1 MQRELRLLNNKHC
14 MEYLQFLSKNHLS
27 FNLLCERDAIDFSPK
42 LPKEIHEKFGTLVLF
57 VLAGYTLESLMID
70 TQSVQ
75 FEAGFGP
82 NNIGS
87 VVQVELPGIIQI
99 LIKEKNE
106 NAVLFNRCDS
116 LELFQ
121 KEEPI
126 TQESKK
132 DEQEFKEE
140 FKEWLDSKE
149 ALFSNSKNR
158 AILENLHKS

>member
-42 LPKEIHEKFGTLVLF
+42 LPKEIHEKFGSLVLF
-57 VLAGYTLESLMID
+57 VLAGYTLESLIID
-70 TQSVQ
+70 AKSVQ

-106 NAVLFNRCDS
+106 NVVLFNRCDS

-126 TQESKK
+126 TQEPKK
-132 DEQEFKEE
+132 DERES
-140 FKEWLDSKE
+140 KEWLDSKE

-158 AILENLHKS
+158 TILENLHKS

>member
-57 VLAGYTLESLMID
+57 VLAGYTLESLIID
-70 TQSVQ
+70 AQSVQ

-106 NAVLFNRCDS
+106 NVVLFNRCDS

-126 TQESKK
+126 TQEPKK
-132 DEQEFKEE
+132 DERES
-140 FKEWLDSKE
+140 KEWLDSKE

>member
-42 LPKEIHEKFGTLVLF
+42 LPKEIHEKFGSLVLF

-121 KEEPI
+121 KEEPLF
-126 TQESKK
+126 QEPKK
-132 DEQEFKEE
+132 DERES
-140 FKEWLDSKE
+140 KEWLDSKE

>member
-1 MQRELRLLNNKHC
+1 MRRELRLLNNKHC
-14 MEYLQFLSKNHLS
+14 IEYLQFLSKNHLS

-42 LPKEIHEKFGTLVLF
+42 LPKEIHEKFGSLVLF

-70 TQSVQ
+70 AQSVQ

-106 NAVLFNRCDS
+106 NVVLFNRCDS

-121 KEEPI
+121 KEEPPL
-126 TQESKK
+126 QEPKK
-132 DEQEFKEE
+132 DERES
-140 FKEWLDSKE
+140 KEWLDSKE

>member
-14 MEYLQFLSKNHLS
+14 VEYLQFLSKNHLS

-87 VVQVELPGIIQI
+87 VVQVKLPGIIQI

-116 LELFQ
+116 LEVFH
-121 KEEPI
+121 KEEPLL
-126 TQESKK
+126 QEPKK
-132 DEQEFKEE
+132 DERES
-140 FKEWLDSKE
+140 KEWLDSKE

>member
-14 MEYLQFLSKNHLS
+14 IEYLQFLSKNHLS

-42 LPKEIHEKFGTLVLF
+42 LPKEIHEKFGSLVLF

-70 TQSVQ
+70 AQSVQ

-87 VVQVELPGIIQI
+87 VVQVKLPGIIQI

-121 KEEPI
+121 KEEPPL
-126 TQESKK
+126 QEPKK
-132 DEQEFKEE
+132 DERES
-140 FKEWLDSKE
+140 KEWLDSKE

>member
-14 MEYLQFLSKNHLS
+14 IEYLQFLSKNHLS

-42 LPKEIHEKFGTLVLF
+42 LPKEIHEKFGSLVLF

-70 TQSVQ
+70 AQSVQ

-87 VVQVELPGIIQI
+87 VVQVKLPGIIQI

-116 LELFQ
+116 LEVFH
-121 KEEPI
+121 KEEPLM
-126 TQESKK
+126 QEPKK
-132 DEQEFKEE
+132 DERES
-140 FKEWLDSKE
+140 KEWLDSKE

>member
-1 MQRELRLLNNKHC
+1 MRRELRLLNNKHC
-14 MEYLQFLSKNHLS
+14 VEYLQFLSKNHLS

-42 LPKEIHEKFGTLVLF
+42 LPKEIHEKFGSLVLF

-70 TQSVQ
+70 AQSVQ

-87 VVQVELPGIIQI
+87 VVQVGLSGIIQI

-121 KEEPI
+121 KEEPLM
-126 TQESKK
+126 QEPKK
-132 DEQEFKEE
+132 DERES
-140 FKEWLDSKE
+140 KEWLDSKE

>member
-1 MQRELRLLNNKHC
+1 MRRELRLLNNKHC
-14 MEYLQFLSKNHLS
+14 IEYLQFLSKNHLS

-42 LPKEIHEKFGTLVLF
+42 LPKEIHEKFGSLVLF

-70 TQSVQ
+70 AQSVQ

-87 VVQVELPGIIQI
+87 VVQVKLPGIIQI

-121 KEEPI
+121 KEEPLM
-126 TQESKK
+126 QEPKK
-132 DEQEFKEE
+132 DERES
-140 FKEWLDSKE
+140 KEWLDSKE

>member
-42 LPKEIHEKFGTLVLF
+42 LPKEIHEKFGSLVLF
-57 VLAGYTLESLMID
+57 VLAGYTLESLIID
-70 TQSVQ
+70 AKSVQ

-106 NAVLFNRCDS
+106 NVVLFNRCDS

-121 KEEPI
+121 KEEPPF
-126 TQESKK
+126 QEPKK
-132 DEQEFKEE
+132 DERES
-140 FKEWLDSKE
+140 KEWLDSKE

>member
-42 LPKEIHEKFGTLVLF
+42 LPKEIHEKFGSLVLF
-57 VLAGYTLESLMID
+57 VLAGYTLESLMVD

-106 NAVLFNRCDS
+106 NVVLFNRCDS

-121 KEEPI
+121 KEEPLF
-126 TQESKK
+126 QEPKK
-132 DEQEFKEE
+132 DERES
-140 FKEWLDSKE
+140 KEWLDSKE

>member
-1 MQRELRLLNNKHC
+1 MQRELRLLSNKHC
-14 MEYLQFLSKNHLS
+14 IEYLQFLSKNHLS

-42 LPKEIHEKFGTLVLF
+42 LPKEIHEKFGSLVLF
-57 VLAGYTLESLMID
+57 ILAGYTLESLMID
-70 TQSVQ
+70 AQSVQ

-87 VVQVELPGIIQI
+87 VVQVGLSGIIQI

-121 KEEPI
+121 KEEPLM
-126 TQESKK
+126 QEPKK
-132 DEQEFKEE
+132 DERES
-140 FKEWLDSKE
+140 KEWLDSKE

>member
-42 LPKEIHEKFGTLVLF
+42 LPKEIHEKFGSLVLF

-87 VVQVELPGIIQI
+87 VVQVEFPGIIQI

-106 NAVLFNRCDS
+106 NVVLFNRCDS

-126 TQESKK
+126 TQELRK
-132 DEQEFKEE
+132 DERGFKEE

-158 AILENLHKS
+158 TILENLHKN

>member
-14 MEYLQFLSKNHLS
+14 IEYLQFLSKNHLS
-27 FNLLCERDAIDFSPK
+27 FNLLCEKDAIDFSPK

-70 TQSVQ
+70 AQSVQ

-87 VVQVELPGIIQI
+87 VVQVKLPGIIQI
-99 LIKEKNE
+99 LVKEKNE

-121 KEEPI
+121 KEEPPL
-126 TQESKK
+126 QDPKK
-132 DEQEFKEE
+132 DERES
-140 FKEWLDSKE
+140 KEWLDSKE

>member
-1 MQRELRLLNNKHC
+1 MRRELRLLNNKHC
-14 MEYLQFLSKNHLS
+14 VEYLQFLSKNHLS

-70 TQSVQ
+70 AQSVQ

-87 VVQVELPGIIQI
+87 VVQVKLPGIIQI
-99 LIKEKNE
+99 LIKEKDE

-121 KEEPI
+121 KEEPPF
-126 TQESKK
+126 QEPKK
-132 DEQEFKEE
+132 DERES
-140 FKEWLDSKE
+140 KEWLDSKE

>member
-1 MQRELRLLNNKHC
+1 MRRELRLLNNKHC
-14 MEYLQFLSKNHLS
+14 IEYLQFLSKNHLS

-42 LPKEIHEKFGTLVLF
+42 LPKEIHEKFGSLVLF
-57 VLAGYTLESLMID
+57 ILAGYTLESLMID
-70 TQSVQ
+70 AQSVQ
-75 FEAGFGP
+75 FEAGFSS

-87 VVQVELPGIIQI
+87 VVQVKLPGIIQI

-106 NAVLFNRCDS
+106 NIVLFNRCDS

-121 KEEPI
+121 KEEPPL
-126 TQESKK
+126 QEPKK
-132 DEQEFKEE
+132 DERES
-140 FKEWLDSKE
+140 KEWLDSKE

>member
-14 MEYLQFLSKNHLS
+14 IEYLQFLSKNHLS

-87 VVQVELPGIIQI
+87 VVQVKLPGIIQI

-116 LELFQ
+116 LEVFH
-121 KEEPI
+121 KEEPLL
-126 TQESKK
+126 QEPKK
-132 DEQEFKEE
+132 DERES
-140 FKEWLDSKE
+140 KEWLDSKE

>member
-14 MEYLQFLSKNHLS
+14 IEYLQFLSKNHLS

-42 LPKEIHEKFGTLVLF
+42 LPKEIHEKFGSLVLF
-57 VLAGYTLESLMID
+57 VLAGYTLESLIID
-70 TQSVQ
+70 AQSVQ

-126 TQESKK
+126 TQEPEK
-132 DEQEFKEE
+132 DERES
-140 FKEWLDSKE
+140 KEWLDSKE

-158 AILENLHKS
+158 TILENLHKS

>member
-1 MQRELRLLNNKHC
+1 MRRELRLLNNKHC
-14 MEYLQFLSKNHLS
+14 IEYLQFLSKNHLS

-42 LPKEIHEKFGTLVLF
+42 LPKEIHEKFGSLVLF

-70 TQSVQ
+70 AQSVQ

-87 VVQVELPGIIQI
+87 VVQVKLSGIIQI

-106 NAVLFNRCDS
+106 NVVLFNRCDS

-121 KEEPI
+121 KEEPLM
-126 TQESKK
+126 QEPKK
-132 DEQEFKEE
+132 DERES
-140 FKEWLDSKE
+140 KEWLDSKE

>member
-14 MEYLQFLSKNHLS
+14 IEYLQFLSKNHLS
-27 FNLLCERDAIDFSPK
+27 FNLLCEREAIDFSPK

-57 VLAGYTLESLMID
+57 VLAGYTLESLMVD
-70 TQSVQ
+70 AKSVQ

-106 NAVLFNRCDS
+106 NIVLFNRCDS

-121 KEEPI
+121 KEELT
-126 TQESKK
+126 TQEPKN
-132 DEQEFKEE
+132 DERES
-140 FKEWLDSKE
+140 KEWLDSKE

>member
-14 MEYLQFLSKNHLS
+14 IEYLQFLSKNHLS
-27 FNLLCERDAIDFSPK
+27 FNLLCEREAIDFSPK
-42 LPKEIHEKFGTLVLF
+42 LPKEIHEKFGALVLF

-70 TQSVQ
+70 AKSVQ
-75 FEAGFGP
+75 FEAVFGP

-126 TQESKK
+126 TQEPKK
-132 DEQEFKEE
+132 DERDS
-140 FKEWLDSKE
+140 KEWLDSKE

>member
-42 LPKEIHEKFGTLVLF
+42 LPKEIHEKFGSLVLF
-57 VLAGYTLESLMID
+57 VLAGYTLESLIID

-106 NAVLFNRCDS
+106 NVVLFNRCDS

-121 KEEPI
+121 KEEPLF
-126 TQESKK
+126 QEPKK
-132 DEQEFKEE
+132 DEREFKEE

>member
-1 MQRELRLLNNKHC
+1 MRRELRLLNNKHC
-14 MEYLQFLSKNHLS
+14 VEYLQFLSKNHLS

-42 LPKEIHEKFGTLVLF
+42 LPKEIHEKFGSLVLF

-70 TQSVQ
+70 AQSVQ

-106 NAVLFNRCDS
+106 NIVLFNRCDS
-116 LELFQ
+116 LELFH
-121 KEEPI
+121 KEELPL
-126 TQESKK
+126 QEPKK
-132 DEQEFKEE
+132 DERES
-140 FKEWLDSKE
+140 KEWLDSKE

>member
-14 MEYLQFLSKNHLS
+14 IEYLQFLSKNHLS
-27 FNLLCERDAIDFSPK
+27 FNLLCERDAIDFSPR
-42 LPKEIHEKFGTLVLF
+42 LPKEIHEKFGSLVLF
-57 VLAGYTLESLMID
+57 VLAGYTLESLIID
-70 TQSVQ
+70 AQSVQ

-106 NAVLFNRCDS
+106 NVVLFNRCDS

-126 TQESKK
+126 TQEPEK
-132 DEQEFKEE
+132 DERES
-140 FKEWLDSKE
+140 KEWLDSKE
-149 ALFSNSKNR
+149 TLFSNSKNR

>member
-42 LPKEIHEKFGTLVLF
+42 LPKEIHEKFGSLVLF
-57 VLAGYTLESLMID
+57 VLAGYTLESLIID
-70 TQSVQ
+70 AKSVQ
-75 FEAGFGP
+75 LEAGFGP

-121 KEEPI
+121 KEEPLF
-126 TQESKK
+126 QEPKK
-132 DEQEFKEE
+132 DERE

-158 AILENLHKS
+158 TILENLHKS

>member
-14 MEYLQFLSKNHLS
+14 VEYLQFLSKNHLS

-42 LPKEIHEKFGTLVLF
+42 LPKEIHEKFGALVLF

-75 FEAGFGP
+75 FEAGFGH

-87 VVQVELPGIIQI
+87 VVQVKLPGIIQI

-116 LELFQ
+116 LEVFH
-121 KEEPI
+121 KEEPPF
-126 TQESKK
+126 QDPKK
-132 DEQEFKEE
+132 DERES
-140 FKEWLDSKE
+140 KEWLDSKE

>member
-57 VLAGYTLESLMID
+57 VLAGYTLESLMVD
-70 TQSVQ
+70 AQSVQ

-106 NAVLFNRCDS
+106 NVVLFNRCDS

-121 KEEPI
+121 KEEPLF
-126 TQESKK
+126 QEPKK
-132 DEQEFKEE
+132 DERES
-140 FKEWLDSKE
+140 KEWLDSKE

>member
-14 MEYLQFLSKNHLS
+14 IEYLQFLSKNHLS

-42 LPKEIHEKFGTLVLF
+42 LPKEIHEKFGSLVLF

-70 TQSVQ
+70 AQSVQ

-82 NNIGS
+82 NNVGS

-106 NAVLFNRCDS
+106 NIVLFNRCDS

-121 KEEPI
+121 KEEPPL
-126 TQESKK
+126 QEPKK
-132 DEQEFKEE
+132 DERES
-140 FKEWLDSKE
+140 KEWLDSKE

>member
-1 MQRELRLLNNKHC
+1 MRRELRLLNNKHC
-14 MEYLQFLSKNHLS
+14 IEYLQFLSKNHLS

-42 LPKEIHEKFGTLVLF
+42 LPKEIHEKFGSLVLF
-57 VLAGYTLESLMID
+57 ILAGYTLESLMID
-70 TQSVQ
+70 AQSVQ

-87 VVQVELPGIIQI
+87 VVQVKLPGIIQI

-126 TQESKK
+126 TQEPKK
-132 DEQEFKEE
+132 DERES
-140 FKEWLDSKE
+140 KEWLDSKE

>member
-14 MEYLQFLSKNHLS
+14 VEYLQFLSKNHLS

-87 VVQVELPGIIQI
+87 VVQVKLPGIIQI

-116 LELFQ
+116 LELFH
-121 KEEPI
+121 KEEPPF
-126 TQESKK
+126 QDPKK
-132 DEQEFKEE
+132 DERES
-140 FKEWLDSKE
+140 KEWLDSKE

>member
-1 MQRELRLLNNKHC
+1 MRRELRLLNNKHC
-14 MEYLQFLSKNHLS
+14 VEYLQFLSKNHLS

-42 LPKEIHEKFGTLVLF
+42 LPKEIHEKFGSLVLF
-57 VLAGYTLESLMID
+57 ILAGYTLESLMID
-70 TQSVQ
+70 VQSVQ

-87 VVQVELPGIIQI
+87 VVQVGLSGIIQI

-116 LELFQ
+116 LEVFH
-121 KEEPI
+121 KEEPLM
-126 TQESKK
+126 QEPKK
-132 DEQEFKEE
+132 DERES
-140 FKEWLDSKE
+140 KEWLDSKE

-158 AILENLHKS
+158 TILENLHKS

>member
-1 MQRELRLLNNKHC
+1 MRRELRLLNNKHC
-14 MEYLQFLSKNHLS
+14 VEYLQFLSKNHLS

-42 LPKEIHEKFGTLVLF
+42 FPKEIHEKFGALVLF

-70 TQSVQ
+70 AQSVQ

-87 VVQVELPGIIQI
+87 VVQVKLPGIIQI

-126 TQESKK
+126 TQEPKK
-132 DEQEFKEE
+132 DERES
-140 FKEWLDSKE
+140 KEWLDSKE

-158 AILENLHKS
+158 TILENLHKS

>member
-14 MEYLQFLSKNHLS
+14 IEYLQFLSKNHLS

-70 TQSVQ
+70 AQSVQ

-87 VVQVELPGIIQI
+87 VVQVKLPGIIQI

-121 KEEPI
+121 KEEPLM
-126 TQESKK
+126 QEPKK
-132 DEQEFKEE
+132 DERES
-140 FKEWLDSKE
+140 KEWLDSKE

>member
-27 FNLLCERDAIDFSPK
+27 FNLLCERDAIDFSPR
-42 LPKEIHEKFGTLVLF
+42 LPKEIHEKFGSLVLF
-57 VLAGYTLESLMID
+57 VLAGYTLESLIID
-70 TQSVQ
+70 AKSVQ

-106 NAVLFNRCDS
+106 NVVLFNRCDS

-121 KEEPI
+121 KEEPLF
-126 TQESKK
+126 QEPKE
-132 DEQEFKEE
+132 DERES
-140 FKEWLDSKE
+140 KEWLDSKE

>member
-14 MEYLQFLSKNHLS
+14 VEYLQFLSKNHLS

-70 TQSVQ
+70 AKSVQ

-87 VVQVELPGIIQI
+87 VVQVKLPGIIQI

-126 TQESKK
+126 AQEPKK
-132 DEQEFKEE
+132 DELES
-140 FKEWLDSKE
+140 KEWLDSKE

>member
-1 MQRELRLLNNKHC
+1 MRRELRLLNNKHC
-14 MEYLQFLSKNHLS
+14 VEYLQFLSKNHLS

-42 LPKEIHEKFGTLVLF
+42 LPKEIHEKFGSLVLF
-57 VLAGYTLESLMID
+57 ILAGYTLESLMID
-70 TQSVQ
+70 AQSVQ

-87 VVQVELPGIIQI
+87 VVQVKLPGIIQI
-99 LIKEKNE
+99 LIKEKDE

-121 KEEPI
+121 KEEPLM
-126 TQESKK
+126 QEPKK
-132 DEQEFKEE
+132 DERES
-140 FKEWLDSKE
+140 KEWLDSKE

>member
-1 MQRELRLLNNKHC
+1 MQRELRLLSNKHC
-14 MEYLQFLSKNHLS
+14 IEYLQFLSKNHLS

-42 LPKEIHEKFGTLVLF
+42 LPKEIHEKFGSLVLF

-70 TQSVQ
+70 AQSVQ

-87 VVQVELPGIIQI
+87 VVQVGLSGIIQI

-121 KEEPI
+121 KEEPLM
-126 TQESKK
+126 QEPKK
-132 DEQEFKEE
+132 DERES
-140 FKEWLDSKE
+140 KEWLDSKE

>member
-42 LPKEIHEKFGTLVLF
+42 LPKEIHEKFGSLVLF

-121 KEEPI
+121 KEEPLF
-126 TQESKK
+126 QEPKK
-132 DEQEFKEE
+132 DERESKEE

>member
-14 MEYLQFLSKNHLS
+14 IEYLQFLSKNHLS

-42 LPKEIHEKFGTLVLF
+42 LPKEIHEKFGSLVLF
-57 VLAGYTLESLMID
+57 VLAGYTLESLIID

-106 NAVLFNRCDS
+106 NVVLFNRCDS

-121 KEEPI
+121 KKEPI
-126 TQESKK
+126 TQEPKK
-132 DEQEFKEE
+132 DEREL
-140 FKEWLDSKE
+140 KEWLDSKE

-158 AILENLHKS
+158 TILENLHKS

>member
-14 MEYLQFLSKNHLS
+14 IEYLQFLSKNHLS

-70 TQSVQ
+70 AQSVQ

-99 LIKEKNE
+99 LVKEKNE

-126 TQESKK
+126 TQEPKK
-132 DEQEFKEE
+132 DERES
-140 FKEWLDSKE
+140 KEWLDSKE

-158 AILENLHKS
+158 TILENLHKS